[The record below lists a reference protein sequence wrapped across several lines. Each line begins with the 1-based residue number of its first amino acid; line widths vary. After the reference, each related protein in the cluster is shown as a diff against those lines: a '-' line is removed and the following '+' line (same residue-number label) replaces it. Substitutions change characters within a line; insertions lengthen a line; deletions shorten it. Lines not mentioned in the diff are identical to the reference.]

1 MKKLTQ
7 RDIERMRS
15 ILIDNIKN
23 QYWLDK
29 MEQSDKD
36 NIEYIKTLDT
46 YQELLDEFLI
56 NNEISG
62 LTIYEQSSFLDPK
75 DKFSFSTYDKKEC
88 EEFRD
93 YIVKEYGV
101 KRSHI
106 E

>member
-1 MKKLTQ
+1 MKKLTK
-7 RDIERMRS
+7 RDIKRMRS
-15 ILIDNIKN
+15 ILIDNINN
-23 QYWLDK
+23 QYWLEE

-56 NNEISG
+56 YNEISG
-62 LTIYEQSSFLDPK
+62 ESIYDQSSFLDPK
-75 DKFSFSTYDKKEC
+75 NKFIFSKYDKKEC

-93 YIVKEYGV
+93 YIVKEYGI